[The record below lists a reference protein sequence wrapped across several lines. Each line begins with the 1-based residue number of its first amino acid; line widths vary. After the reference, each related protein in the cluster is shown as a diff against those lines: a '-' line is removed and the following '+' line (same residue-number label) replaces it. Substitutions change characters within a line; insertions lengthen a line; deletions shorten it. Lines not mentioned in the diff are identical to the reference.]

1 MCYGIEVMWLE
12 LIVVAGLI
20 LLNGFFACAELAIV
34 NTRRS
39 RVKQLIEEG
48 NANARL
54 VQGFQEDSERFLAT
68 IQIGVTVAGAS
79 AAAISGAAAIETLKP
94 ILEAIP
100 VPFIRTLAEPIAVG
114 GVILII
120 SYLSLILGELVPKIL
135 ALRNPERLALLVAHP
150 LEWFSRVAAWGIRP
164 LSLSSKAILRLLG
177 KAGQEEKVFI
187 SAEEINLLVTE
198 GHEKGVFDKTEQ
210 ELIRSVFEFTDT
222 SVKEVMVPRPKM
234 CAIEIETPIPDV
246 LRYCDENKFSRYP
259 VYHKELNDMRG
270 ILYQKD
276 LLSRVASG
284 KPFSLTGLLHPVY
297 FVPETM
303 KVSLLLKEM
312 QRRRIHMAVVVNE
325 YGSVEGLVTLED
337 LIEEI
342 VGEIQD
348 EYDTEEKP
356 VERLKDGALI
366 VDASMPVRD
375 LAEQYGLPF
384 PVAPDYETLSGFII
398 HQIQGL
404 PRGGEV
410 IYHGGYRLTVVD
422 LGDRRVA
429 KVKVEHVKTER
440 VEDPSRAVKE
450 SVKASPK

>member
-1 MCYGIEVMWLE
+1 MWLE

-39 RVKQLIEEG
+39 RIKQLVEEG

-79 AAAISGAAAIETLKP
+79 AAAISGAAAVESLKP
-94 ILEAIP
+94 VLLAFPLPYME
-100 VPFIRTLAEPIAVG
+100 TLAEPIAVG
-114 GVILII
+114 TVVLVI
-120 SYLSLILGELVPKIL
+120 SYFSLTLGELVPKVL
-135 ALRNPERLALLVAHP
+135 ALRNPERLALFVARP

-164 LSLSSKAILRLLG
+164 LALSTRSVLRVLG
-177 KAGQEEKVFI
+177 KAAQGEKVFI

-198 GHEKGVFDKTEQ
+198 GREKGVFDKTEQ

-234 CAIEIETPIPDV
+234 SAIEIETAIPDV

-259 VYHKELNDMRG
+259 VYQKELNDIRG

-284 KPFSLTGLLHPVY
+284 KAFSLTGLLHPVY
-297 FVPETM
+297 FVPESM

-348 EYDTEEKP
+348 EYDIEEKS
-356 VERLKDGALI
+356 VERLKDGAFI
-366 VDASMPVRD
+366 IDASMSVRD
-375 LAEQYGLPF
+375 LAEQFGLPI
-384 PVAPDYETLSGFII
+384 PATPDYETLSGFII

-410 IYHGGYRLTVVD
+410 IHHGGYKFTVVD
-422 LGDRRVA
+422 LGERRVS
-429 KVKVEHVKTER
+429 KVKVERAGER
-440 VEDPSRAVKE
+440 LPAVKE
-450 SVKASPK
+450 SVKTSPK

>member
-1 MCYGIEVMWLE
+1 MWLE
-12 LIVVAGLI
+12 LIAIAGLI

-39 RVKQLIEEG
+39 RIKQLIEEG
-48 NANARL
+48 NAHASL

-94 ILEAIP
+94 LIEAVP
-100 VPFIRTLAEPIAVG
+100 VPFIQALAEPIAVG

-120 SYLSLILGELVPKIL
+120 SYLSLILGELVPKNL
-135 ALRNPERLALLVAHP
+135 ALRNPERLALLVARP

-164 LSLSSKAILRLLG
+164 LSFSSRAFLRLLG
-177 KAGQEEKVFI
+177 KAGQEEKVFV

-198 GHEKGVFDKTEQ
+198 GREKGVFDKTEQ

-234 CAIEIETPIPDV
+234 CAIEINTPTPDL
-246 LRYCDENKFSRYP
+246 LRYIDENKFSRYP
-259 VYHKELNDMRG
+259 VYRSGLNDLFG

-276 LLSRVASG
+276 LLSQVASG
-284 KPFSLTGLLHPVY
+284 KSFRLTDLLHPVY
-297 FVPETM
+297 YVPETM

-312 QRRRIHMAVVVNE
+312 QRRRIHMAIVVNE

-348 EYDTEEKP
+348 EYDVEEKP
-356 VERLKDGALI
+356 VERLKDGAFI
-366 VDASMPVRD
+366 IDASMTVRD
-375 LAEQYGLPF
+375 LVEQYGLPI

-410 IYHGGYRLTVVD
+410 IHHGGYKFTVVD

-429 KVKVEHVKTER
+429 KVKVERIGER
-440 VEDPSRAVKE
+440 SPAVKE
-450 SVKASPK
+450 SVKISPK